1 MMTKKYNKL
10 RAVVLVFTFLWTSFS
25 PLFGEDGKWVIAA
38 QKFIYARGQTKN
50 AVTSNIE
57 ETIPINILE
66 KISRSLE
73 RNIMPNERFER
84 ENYKLRT
91 ERQSLYLQLSSEYKK
106 RDSLVLNN
114 YSDMRM
120 KSELKAEEKKIK
132 QIQEKLEKNIA
143 EQKEK
148 YEKAE
153 AQMHLAAGEV
163 DDDDNVELNEAEL
176 VKNLIKNIFEQSED
190 LITEENIAL
199 YKDSVES
206 LFKTT
211 VKVKETDYTEPLFE
225 KEVVSSGI
233 NGLITGQ
240 ITSYG
245 DFISV
250 AVDLYNYPGAKKI
263 GSVMEVG
270 EIKELDLITSEISR
284 QILPM
289 IVNTLPVKFVFSIE
303 PEEAKEKLSIYVD
316 DVLQKM
322 ENDTVSL
329 DSGSHRIQF
338 VSEGYKSAGVTYF
351 FEGNKKYNIE
361 VKFEKPVIGHIQLQL
376 KNELPGNIYANAEP
390 ALKFDDRNSQI
401 SINGNTILGEFITED
416 NETAFFYIPKKQTFD
431 GSAVT
436 LNPKPRDRTEYVNTR
451 RKWMYGAYTVFMISL
466 IPTFY
471 TFGNFQINRDL
482 YSKHQID
489 FETAK
494 RWQTAS
500 NISSTISICCG
511 VFWGIE
517 LIRYLV
523 AANSVLPQN
532 VKPGIVSEQ
541 VPVGIPPVETQQE
554 EAVEIENENQQKKNL
569 K

>member
-1 MMTKKYNKL
+1 MTKKYKKL
-10 RAVVLVFTFLWTSFS
+10 RAVVLVFIFLWASFS

-471 TFGNFQINRDL
+471 TFGNFQINKDL

-554 EAVEIENENQQKKNL
+554 EAVEIENENQQ
-569 K
+569 

>member
-1 MMTKKYNKL
+1 MTKKYKKL

-361 VKFEKPVIGHIQLQL
+361 VKFERPVIGHIQLQL

-554 EAVEIENENQQKKNL
+554 EAVENENENQQ
-569 K
+569 

>member
-1 MMTKKYNKL
+1 MTKKYNKL

-199 YKDSVES
+199 YKDCVES

-471 TFGNFQINRDL
+471 TFGNFQINKDL

-554 EAVEIENENQQKKNL
+554 EAVEIENENQQ
-569 K
+569 

>member
-1 MMTKKYNKL
+1 MMTKKYKKL
-10 RAVVLVFTFLWTSFS
+10 RAVVLVFTFLWGSFS

-361 VKFEKPVIGHIQLQL
+361 VKFERPVIGHIQLQL

-471 TFGNFQINRDL
+471 TFGNFQINKDL
-482 YSKHQID
+482 YSKQQID

-554 EAVEIENENQQKKNL
+554 EAVEIENENQQ
-569 K
+569 

>member
-1 MMTKKYNKL
+1 MMTKKYKKL
-10 RAVVLVFTFLWTSFS
+10 RAVVLVFTFLWVSFS

-120 KSELKAEEKKIK
+120 KSELKAAEKKIK

-471 TFGNFQINRDL
+471 TFGNFQINKDL

-554 EAVEIENENQQKKNL
+554 EAVEIENENQQ
-569 K
+569 

>member
-1 MMTKKYNKL
+1 MMTKKYKKL

-120 KSELKAEEKKIK
+120 KSELKAAEKKIK

-361 VKFEKPVIGHIQLQL
+361 VKFERPVIGHIQLQL

-554 EAVEIENENQQKKNL
+554 EAVEIENENQQ
-569 K
+569 

>member
-1 MMTKKYNKL
+1 MAREMMTKKYKKL
-10 RAVVLVFTFLWTSFS
+10 RAVVLVFTFLWASFS
-25 PLFGEDGKWVIAA
+25 PLFSEDEKWVIAA

-211 VKVKETDYTEPLFE
+211 VKVKETDYTESLFE

-361 VKFEKPVIGHIQLQL
+361 VKFERPVIGHIQLQL

-471 TFGNFQINRDL
+471 TFGNFQINKDL

-554 EAVEIENENQQKKNL
+554 EAVEIENENQQ
-569 K
+569 

>member
-1 MMTKKYNKL
+1 MAREMMTKKYKKL
-10 RAVVLVFTFLWTSFS
+10 RAVVLVFTFLWGSFS

-225 KEVVSSGI
+225 KEVVSSRI

-361 VKFEKPVIGHIQLQL
+361 VKFERPVIGHIQLQL

-471 TFGNFQINRDL
+471 TFGNFQINKDL

-554 EAVEIENENQQKKNL
+554 EAVEIENENQQ
-569 K
+569 

>member
-1 MMTKKYNKL
+1 MAREMMTKKYKKL
-10 RAVVLVFTFLWTSFS
+10 RAVVLVFTFLWGSFS

-471 TFGNFQINRDL
+471 TFGNFQINKDL

-554 EAVEIENENQQKKNL
+554 EAVEIENENQQ
-569 K
+569 

>member
-1 MMTKKYNKL
+1 MAREMMTKKYNKL
-10 RAVVLVFTFLWTSFS
+10 RAVVLVFTFLWASFS

-361 VKFEKPVIGHIQLQL
+361 VKFERPVIGHIQLQL

-554 EAVEIENENQQKKNL
+554 EAVEIENENQQ
-569 K
+569 

>member
-1 MMTKKYNKL
+1 MAREMMTKKYNKL
-10 RAVVLVFTFLWTSFS
+10 RAVVLVFTFLWASFS

-114 YSDMRM
+114 YSDMSM

-361 VKFEKPVIGHIQLQL
+361 VKFERPVIGHIQLQL

-471 TFGNFQINRDL
+471 TFGNFQINKDL

-554 EAVEIENENQQKKNL
+554 EAVEIENENQQ
-569 K
+569 

>member
-1 MMTKKYNKL
+1 MTKKYKKL

-361 VKFEKPVIGHIQLQL
+361 VKFERPVIGHIQLQL

-471 TFGNFQINRDL
+471 TFGNFQINKDL
-482 YSKHQID
+482 YSKQQID

-541 VPVGIPPVETQQE
+541 VPVGISPVETQQE
-554 EAVEIENENQQKKNL
+554 EAVEIENENQQ
-569 K
+569 

>member
-1 MMTKKYNKL
+1 MAREMMTKKYKKL

-361 VKFEKPVIGHIQLQL
+361 VKFERPVIGHIQLQL

-471 TFGNFQINRDL
+471 TFGNFQINKDL

-554 EAVEIENENQQKKNL
+554 EAVEIENENQQ
-569 K
+569 

>member
-1 MMTKKYNKL
+1 MTKKYKKL

-25 PLFGEDGKWVIAA
+25 PFFGEDGKWVIAA

-361 VKFEKPVIGHIQLQL
+361 VKFERPVIGHIQLQL

-471 TFGNFQINRDL
+471 TFGNFQINKDL

-554 EAVEIENENQQKKNL
+554 EAVEIENENQQ
-569 K
+569 

>member
-1 MMTKKYNKL
+1 MTKKYNKL
-10 RAVVLVFTFLWTSFS
+10 RAVVLVFTFLWASFS

-361 VKFEKPVIGHIQLQL
+361 VKFERPVIGHIQLQL

-471 TFGNFQINRDL
+471 TFGNFQINKDL

-554 EAVEIENENQQKKNL
+554 EAVEIENENQQ
-569 K
+569 

>member
-1 MMTKKYNKL
+1 MTKKYKKL

-190 LITEENIAL
+190 LITEENIEL

-361 VKFEKPVIGHIQLQL
+361 VKFERPVIGHIQLQL

-471 TFGNFQINRDL
+471 TFGNFQINKDL

-554 EAVEIENENQQKKNL
+554 EAVEIENENQQ
-569 K
+569 

>member
-1 MMTKKYNKL
+1 MMTKKYKKL

-120 KSELKAEEKKIK
+120 KSELKAAEKKIK

-190 LITEENIAL
+190 LITEENITL

-289 IVNTLPVKFVFSIE
+289 IVNTLPVKFVFSIA

-361 VKFEKPVIGHIQLQL
+361 VKFERPVIGHIQLQL

-471 TFGNFQINRDL
+471 TFGNFQINKDL

-554 EAVEIENENQQKKNL
+554 EAVEIENENQQ
-569 K
+569 

>member
-1 MMTKKYNKL
+1 MTKKYKKL

-471 TFGNFQINRDL
+471 TFGNFQINKDL

-541 VPVGIPPVETQQE
+541 VLVGIPPVETQQE
-554 EAVEIENENQQKKNL
+554 EAVEIENENQQ
-569 K
+569 

>member
-1 MMTKKYNKL
+1 MTKKYNKL

-120 KSELKAEEKKIK
+120 KSELKAAEKKIK

-303 PEEAKEKLSIYVD
+303 PEAAKEKLSIYVD

-361 VKFEKPVIGHIQLQL
+361 VKFERPVIGHIQLQL

-554 EAVEIENENQQKKNL
+554 EAVEIENENQQ
-569 K
+569 

>member
-1 MMTKKYNKL
+1 MTKKYKKL
-10 RAVVLVFTFLWTSFS
+10 RAVVLVFTFLWTSFL

-361 VKFEKPVIGHIQLQL
+361 VKFERPVIGHIQLQL

-471 TFGNFQINRDL
+471 TFGNFQINKDL
-482 YSKHQID
+482 YSKQQID

-554 EAVEIENENQQKKNL
+554 EAVEIENENQQ
-569 K
+569 

>member
-1 MMTKKYNKL
+1 MMTKKYKKL
-10 RAVVLVFTFLWTSFS
+10 RAVVLVFIFLWASFS

-554 EAVEIENENQQKKNL
+554 EAVEIENENQQ
-569 K
+569 

>member
-1 MMTKKYNKL
+1 MTKKYNKL

-57 ETIPINILE
+57 ETIPTNILE

-120 KSELKAEEKKIK
+120 KSELKAAEKKIK

-361 VKFEKPVIGHIQLQL
+361 VKFERPVIGHIQLQL
-376 KNELPGNIYANAEP
+376 KNELTGNIYANAEP

-471 TFGNFQINRDL
+471 TFGNFQINKDL

-541 VPVGIPPVETQQE
+541 VLVGIPPVETQQE
-554 EAVEIENENQQKKNL
+554 EAVEIENENQQ
-569 K
+569 

>member
-1 MMTKKYNKL
+1 MMTKKYKKL
-10 RAVVLVFTFLWTSFS
+10 RAVVLVFTFLWVSFS

-120 KSELKAEEKKIK
+120 KSELKAAEKKIK

-376 KNELPGNIYANAEP
+376 ENELPGNIYANAEP

-471 TFGNFQINRDL
+471 TFGNFQINKDL

-554 EAVEIENENQQKKNL
+554 EAVEIENENQQ
-569 K
+569 

>member
-1 MMTKKYNKL
+1 MAREMMTKKYNKL
-10 RAVVLVFTFLWTSFS
+10 RAVVLVFTFLWASFS
-25 PLFGEDGKWVIAA
+25 PLFGEDEKWVIAA

-120 KSELKAEEKKIK
+120 KSELKVAEKKIK

-361 VKFEKPVIGHIQLQL
+361 VKFERPVIGHIQLQL
-376 KNELPGNIYANAEP
+376 KNELPGNIYVNAEP

-471 TFGNFQINRDL
+471 TFGNFQINKDL

-554 EAVEIENENQQKKNL
+554 EAVEIENENQQ
-569 K
+569 

>member
-1 MMTKKYNKL
+1 MMTKKYKKL
-10 RAVVLVFTFLWTSFS
+10 RAVVLVFIFLWASFS

-303 PEEAKEKLSIYVD
+303 PEEEKEKLSIYVD

-471 TFGNFQINRDL
+471 TFGNFQINKDL

-554 EAVEIENENQQKKNL
+554 EAVEIENENQQ
-569 K
+569 

>member
-1 MMTKKYNKL
+1 MAREMMTKKYNKL

-73 RNIMPNERFER
+73 RNIIPNERFER

-361 VKFEKPVIGHIQLQL
+361 VKFERPVIGHIQLQL

-471 TFGNFQINRDL
+471 TFGNFQINKDL

-554 EAVEIENENQQKKNL
+554 EAVEIENENQQ
-569 K
+569 

>member
-1 MMTKKYNKL
+1 MAREMMTKKYKKL
-10 RAVVLVFTFLWTSFS
+10 RAVVLVFTFLWASFS

-211 VKVKETDYTEPLFE
+211 AKVKETDYTEPLFE

-361 VKFEKPVIGHIQLQL
+361 VKFERPVIGHIQLQL

-471 TFGNFQINRDL
+471 TFGNFQINKDL
-482 YSKHQID
+482 YSKQQID

-554 EAVEIENENQQKKNL
+554 EAVEIENENQQ
-569 K
+569 

>member
-1 MMTKKYNKL
+1 MTKKYKKL

-84 ENYKLRT
+84 ENYKLCT

-120 KSELKAEEKKIK
+120 KSELKAAEKKIK

-303 PEEAKEKLSIYVD
+303 PEAAKEKLSIYVD

-361 VKFEKPVIGHIQLQL
+361 VKFERPVIGHIQLQL

-523 AANSVLPQN
+523 AVNSVLPQN

-554 EAVEIENENQQKKNL
+554 EAVEIENENQQ
-569 K
+569 

>member
-1 MMTKKYNKL
+1 MMTKKYKKL
-10 RAVVLVFTFLWTSFS
+10 RAVVLVFTFLWVSFS

-120 KSELKAEEKKIK
+120 KSELKAAEKKIK

-361 VKFEKPVIGHIQLQL
+361 VKFERPVIGHIQLQL
-376 KNELPGNIYANAEP
+376 KNELTGNIYANAEP

-471 TFGNFQINRDL
+471 TFGNFQINKDL

-554 EAVEIENENQQKKNL
+554 EAVEIENENQQ
-569 K
+569 

>member
-1 MMTKKYNKL
+1 MAREMMTKKYKKL
-10 RAVVLVFTFLWTSFS
+10 RAVVLVFTFLWGSFS

-361 VKFEKPVIGHIQLQL
+361 VKFERPVIGHIQLQL

-471 TFGNFQINRDL
+471 TFGNFQINKDL
-482 YSKHQID
+482 YSKQQID

-554 EAVEIENENQQKKNL
+554 EAVEIENENQQ
-569 K
+569 

>member
-1 MMTKKYNKL
+1 MTKKYKKL
-10 RAVVLVFTFLWTSFS
+10 RAVVLVFTFLWGSFS

-114 YSDMRM
+114 YSDMCM
-120 KSELKAEEKKIK
+120 KSELKAAEKKIK

-361 VKFEKPVIGHIQLQL
+361 VKFERPVIGHIQLQL

-471 TFGNFQINRDL
+471 TFGNFQINKDL

-554 EAVEIENENQQKKNL
+554 EAVEIENENQQ
-569 K
+569 

>member
-1 MMTKKYNKL
+1 MTKKYKKL

-132 QIQEKLEKNIA
+132 QIQEKLEKNIT

-211 VKVKETDYTEPLFE
+211 GKVKETDYTESLFE

-361 VKFEKPVIGHIQLQL
+361 VKFERPVIGHIQLQL

-471 TFGNFQINRDL
+471 TFGNFQINKDL

-523 AANSVLPQN
+523 AVNSVLPQN

-554 EAVEIENENQQKKNL
+554 EAVEIENENQQ
-569 K
+569 

>member
-1 MMTKKYNKL
+1 MAREMMTKKYKKL
-10 RAVVLVFTFLWTSFS
+10 RAVVLVFTFLWASFS
-25 PLFGEDGKWVIAA
+25 PLFGEDEKWVIAA

-233 NGLITGQ
+233 NGLIAGQ

-361 VKFEKPVIGHIQLQL
+361 VKFERPVIGHIQLQL
-376 KNELPGNIYANAEP
+376 KNELSGNIYANAEP

-436 LNPKPRDRTEYVNTR
+436 LNPKPRDRMEYVNTR

-471 TFGNFQINRDL
+471 TFGNFQINKDL
-482 YSKHQID
+482 YSKQQID

-554 EAVEIENENQQKKNL
+554 EAVEIENENQQ
-569 K
+569 

>member
-57 ETIPINILE
+57 ETIPTNILE

-471 TFGNFQINRDL
+471 TFGNFQINKDL

-554 EAVEIENENQQKKNL
+554 EAVEIENENQQ
-569 K
+569 

>member
-1 MMTKKYNKL
+1 MMTKKYKKL
-10 RAVVLVFTFLWTSFS
+10 RAVVLVFTFLWTSFL

-148 YEKAE
+148 NEKAE

-233 NGLITGQ
+233 NGLITGK

-361 VKFEKPVIGHIQLQL
+361 VKFERPVIGHIQLQL

-471 TFGNFQINRDL
+471 TFGNFQINKDL

-554 EAVEIENENQQKKNL
+554 EAVEIENENQQ
-569 K
+569 

>member
-1 MMTKKYNKL
+1 MTKKYKKL
-10 RAVVLVFTFLWTSFS
+10 RAVVLVFTFLWTSFL

-303 PEEAKEKLSIYVD
+303 PEEAIEKLSIYVD

-322 ENDTVSL
+322 ENDTVAL

-361 VKFEKPVIGHIQLQL
+361 VKFERPVIGHIQLQL

-554 EAVEIENENQQKKNL
+554 EAVEIENENQQ
-569 K
+569 

>member
-471 TFGNFQINRDL
+471 TFGNFQINKDL
-482 YSKHQID
+482 YSKQQID

-554 EAVEIENENQQKKNL
+554 EAVEIENENQQ
-569 K
+569 

>member
-1 MMTKKYNKL
+1 MAREMMTKKYKKL

-25 PLFGEDGKWVIAA
+25 PLFGEDGKWVVAA

-120 KSELKAEEKKIK
+120 KSELKAAEKKIK

-361 VKFEKPVIGHIQLQL
+361 VKFERPVIGHIQLQL

-471 TFGNFQINRDL
+471 TFGNFQINKDL

-554 EAVEIENENQQKKNL
+554 EAVEIENENQQ
-569 K
+569 

>member
-1 MMTKKYNKL
+1 MTKKYKKL

-361 VKFEKPVIGHIQLQL
+361 VKFERPVIGHIQLQL

-554 EAVEIENENQQKKNL
+554 EAVEIENENQQ
-569 K
+569 

>member
-1 MMTKKYNKL
+1 MMTKKYKKL

-106 RDSLVLNN
+106 RDSLVLSN

-361 VKFEKPVIGHIQLQL
+361 VKFERPVIGHIQLQL

-471 TFGNFQINRDL
+471 TFGNFQINKDL

-541 VPVGIPPVETQQE
+541 VPVGISPVETQQE
-554 EAVEIENENQQKKNL
+554 EAVEIENENQQ
-569 K
+569 